1 MVRLLLREG
10 ATVDVTDKHGRTP
23 LHWAA
28 YMGHDDVIHDLVQ
41 AGANINAVDAQVITW
56 HSFCLSVCKGV
67 PGFPCILES
76 P

>member
-1 MVRLLLREG
+1 MLMFQMVRLLLREG

-41 AGANINAVDAQVITW
+41 AGANVNAVDAQVRHILR
-56 HSFCLSVCKGV
+56 SFSNLDRSRSV
-67 PGFPCILES
+67 
-76 P
+76 